1 MILAKKSSSFHS
13 SAEEHLNYLVTADSF
28 LPHSGGSRVYY
39 ANLYESLLAQFPDTV
54 TILTK
59 KIAGWQEF
67 DQRART
73 ERFRVKRSFK
83 PLPNWGYAQLPKF
96 VPPFLQAG
104 VQILARKYDSLHC
117 GDLFP
122 QALNGV
128 ILRALSGIPL
138 LVFCH
143 GDEISQTDKRR
154 LQPKVRDFIYRN
166 ADALIAANQFAKE
179 GLLRIGIP
187 EKRIHKLT
195 PGVDIKRFQPL
206 APSLELIDRYRLRG
220 KKVLLTVARLVPR
233 KGHQVVIRALP
244 IVLQEIPDL
253 HYLIVGAGAER
264 NNLAKIVRE
273 LNLDDAVTFAGDVP
287 HERISEFYNLCD
299 VFIMANRLEPEG
311 DVESFGMV
319 FTEANA
325 VGKPVIGGKSG
336 GASEAIV
343 EGVTG
348 YLVDPNS
355 REQVADRLLKL
366 FRSADLRKTMG
377 SAGLSRVMTEFNWT
391 DRARQ
396 LREIC
401 AELSER
407 AVICPR
413 GNNRPAGGKDSSRVD
428 IA

>member
-1 MILAKKSSSFHS
+1 MSLAKKSSSFHH
-13 SAEEHLNYLVTADSF
+13 SAEEHLNYLVTTDSF

-59 KIAGWQEF
+59 KITGWQEF
-67 DQRART
+67 DQRACT
-73 ERFRVKRSFK
+73 ERFRVKRAFK
-83 PLPNWGYAQLPKF
+83 PLPSWRYAQLPKF
-96 VPPFLQAG
+96 IPPFFQAG
-104 VQILARKYDSLHC
+104 VQMLAQKYDSLHC

-128 ILRALSGIPL
+128 LLRALSGIPL

-187 EKRIHKLT
+187 EERIHKLT
-195 PGVDIKRFQPL
+195 PGVDINRFRPL

-244 IVLQEIPDL
+244 KVLQEIPDL

-287 HERISEFYNLCD
+287 HEYINEFYNLCD

-325 VGKPVIGGKSG
+325 AGKPVIGGNSG
-336 GASEAIV
+336 GAGEAIV

-355 REQVADRLLKL
+355 TEQVADRLLKL
-366 FRSADLRKTMG
+366 FRSANLRKTMG
-377 SAGLSRVMTEFNWT
+377 SAGLLRVVTEFNWSN
-391 DRARQ
+391 RARQ

-401 AELSER
+401 VQLSQQAPE
-407 AVICPR
+407 VR
-413 GNNRPAGGKDSSRVD
+413 GAFYRNVRNVWTNLR
-428 IA
+428 

>member
-1 MILAKKSSSFHS
+1 M
-13 SAEEHLNYLVTADSF
+13 
-28 LPHSGGSRVYY
+28 
-39 ANLYESLLAQFPDTV
+39 
-54 TILTK
+54 
-59 KIAGWQEF
+59 
-67 DQRART
+67 
-73 ERFRVKRSFK
+73 
-83 PLPNWGYAQLPKF
+83 
-96 VPPFLQAG
+96 
-104 VQILARKYDSLHC
+104 
-117 GDLFP
+117 
-122 QALNGV
+122 
-128 ILRALSGIPL
+128 
-138 LVFCH
+138 
-143 GDEISQTDKRR
+143 
-154 LQPKVRDFIYRN
+154 
-166 ADALIAANQFAKE
+166 
-179 GLLRIGIP
+179 RIGIP
-187 EKRIHKLT
+187 EERIHKLT

-206 APSLELIDRYRLRG
+206 APSLELIDRYRLKG

-244 IVLQEIPDL
+244 KVLQEIPDL

-336 GASEAIV
+336 GASEAIL

-355 REQVADRLLKL
+355 TEHVADRLLKL
-366 FRSADLRKTMG
+366 FRRADLRKTMG
-377 SAGLSRVMTEFNWT
+377 SAGLSRVMTEFNWAN
-391 DRARQ
+391 RGRQ

-407 AVICPR
+407 AVVCPP
-413 GNNRPAGGKDSSRVD
+413 GNNQPAAGRDSSRVD